1 MYIGRSA
8 AMDGPDVT
16 STVAPTPVHVAPR
29 RPLGSVASETR
40 MVVLLDPGSV
50 IERGPGIA
58 RSQCSVWYER
68 LTVDGDCGS
77 GFWRVRNSVKSGR
90 VVPSPKVQERAG
102 DLVPTWVSS
111 PTHRGA
117 PGASAWSKRNK
128 RAATR
133 APVVEHGLASGRH
146 GGLASSTRRE
156 TSKLVPISCSTLITR
171 MDDGSTA

>member
-1 MYIGRSA
+1 MPTPAFLVPGFARVRNSWKPGSEVPSAKRKSVAGAVKPKASWPSETMPEPKSCTKYSGRSA
-8 AMDGPDVT
+8 TIDGPDVT

-68 LTVDGDCGS
+68 LTVDADCGS

-90 VVPSPKVQERAG
+90 VVPSPKVHERAG
-102 DLVPTWVSS
+102 DLVPTWVF
-111 PTHRGA
+111 
-117 PGASAWSKRNK
+117 
-128 RAATR
+128 
-133 APVVEHGLASGRH
+133 
-146 GGLASSTRRE
+146 
-156 TSKLVPISCSTLITR
+156 
-171 MDDGSTA
+171 